1 MLVTIILCTDRQ
13 SHPVIYVHIKIL
25 YVDSHL
31 KPILNAHLPKL
42 SEGRYLVRLVYY

>member
-1 MLVTIILCTDRQ
+1 MDRQ

-31 KPILNAHLPKL
+31 KPTLNAHLPSL
-42 SEGRYLVRLVYY
+42 SEDRYLVQLVDY